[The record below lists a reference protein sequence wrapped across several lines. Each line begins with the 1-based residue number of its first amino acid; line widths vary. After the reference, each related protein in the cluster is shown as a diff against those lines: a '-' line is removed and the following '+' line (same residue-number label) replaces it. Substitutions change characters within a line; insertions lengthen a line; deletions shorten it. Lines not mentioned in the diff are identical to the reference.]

1 MFISSLVEFLRL
13 PIFSPAK
20 WASLSLLTVAPSS
33 RRARRF
39 GARMGAARMI
49 PGDHARSLCGDFL
62 PAQRPMPST
71 AIRIENSIALTAYQ
85 DNSDSYNRKSVRCRR
100 AHAITAPFSRFW
112 LHLLGQQPFTTI
124 VICIAETQLILP
136 IRFEF
141 DAVQVCKNA
150 GQ

>member
-71 AIRIENSIALTAYQ
+71 AIRIENSIAI
-85 DNSDSYNRKSVRCRR
+85 DS
-100 AHAITAPFSRFW
+100 ISRY
-112 LHLLGQQPFTTI
+112 LGQLQSEIRALPPGPFNYGA
-124 VICIAETQLILP
+124 VLAFLAAF
-136 IRFEF
+136 IRAAAFHHHCNMHRR
-141 DAVQVCKNA
+141 DSANPPYQV
-150 GQ
+150 